1 MIVPSLW
8 FLYLFA
14 KKLLQLP
21 FFEEHLGVYLF
32 MYAQHKWFS
41 CKALKIVKFNFVV
54 NLKYENFNSLF
65 SDQ

>member
-14 KKLLQLP
+14 EKLLQLP
-21 FFEEHLGVYLF
+21 FFEENLGVKLF
-32 MYAQHKWFS
+32 RHAQHKWFS
-41 CKALKIVKFNFVV
+41 RKAQKIVKFNFVV
-54 NLKYENFNSLF
+54 NLTYENFNSSF